1 MARRSWPFGP
11 LIAVGVLTLLI
22 CAGVIY
28 VYIGWDPLVGGSG
41 FALTDTGLVAMA
53 IGLMAAV
60 VLGVG
65 LAALILSDKRKD

>member
-1 MARRSWPFGP
+1 MARRSRPLGP

-22 CAGVIY
+22 CMGVIY
-28 VYIGWDPLVGGSG
+28 VYIGWDPLVGRSG
-41 FALTDTGLVAMA
+41 FALTGTGYVAMA

-65 LAALILSDKRKD
+65 LAALILSDRHKD